1 MGGKERDCGMAMN
14 RKPGGTAKS
23 MPVGLAMGW
32 ITQMLVTVLAC
43 VLLAMLILNGR
54 AGWEAMGYGVMVI
67 LLLSAY
73 LGAATACSQ
82 IGRRKLL
89 ICGIS
94 GGIYLLTLVAM
105 VVLFFDGRF
114 DAIWVPALLVA
125 GGAATAA
132 LIHCREKWVKSHRR
146 KRKRL

>member
-1 MGGKERDCGMAMN
+1 MVTN
-14 RKPGGTAKS
+14 RKPSGTAKS

-43 VLLAMLILNGR
+43 VLPAMLILNGR

-73 LGAATACSQ
+73 LGAA
-82 IGRRKLL
+82 
-89 ICGIS
+89 
-94 GGIYLLTLVAM
+94 IYLVTLVAI

-114 DAIWVPALLVA
+114 DAVWVPALLVA
-125 GGAATAA
+125 GGAAAAA
-132 LIHCREKWVKSHRR
+132 LVHCRKKEAKSRRR
-146 KRKRL
+146 KRRRL

>member
-1 MGGKERDCGMAMN
+1 
-14 RKPGGTAKS
+14 
-23 MPVGLAMGW
+23 
-32 ITQMLVTVLAC
+32 
-43 VLLAMLILNGR
+43 
-54 AGWEAMGYGVMVI
+54 MGYGVMVI

-94 GGIYLLTLVAM
+94 GGIYLVTLVAI

-114 DAIWVPALLVA
+114 DAVWVPALLVA
-125 GGAATAA
+125 GGAAAAA
-132 LIHCREKWVKSHRR
+132 LVHCRKKEAKSRRR
-146 KRKRL
+146 KRRRL